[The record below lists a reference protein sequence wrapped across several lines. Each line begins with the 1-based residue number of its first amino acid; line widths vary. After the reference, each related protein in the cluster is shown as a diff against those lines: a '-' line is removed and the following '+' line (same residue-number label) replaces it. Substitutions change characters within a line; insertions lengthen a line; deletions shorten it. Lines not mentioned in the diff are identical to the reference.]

1 MEEKELTAEELY
13 QKKIR
18 DEFERLK
25 NLPKTE
31 LVLTKEQIQAELEL
45 AKQNQYESLIVS
57 KIRQKYTIN
66 QELAIL
72 RQKEEKPEE
81 YQEYYDYVEQ
91 CKQEAKNAIN
101 QEQITESISEEREDG
116 NESGQT
122 ETPSVSDCLLSK
134 EEIQMIINDE
144 SL

>member
-1 MEEKELTAEELY
+1 MEERELTAEELY
-13 QKKIR
+13 QKKIA

-25 NLPKTE
+25 NLPKQE
-31 LVLTKEQIQAELEL
+31 IVLTEEQIQADREL
-45 AKQNQYESLIVS
+45 AKKLALKQEVKRLIKLRYDVDD
-57 KIRQKYTIN
+57 
-66 QELAIL
+66 ELAIQ

-81 YQEYYDYVEQ
+81 YQEYYNYVER

-101 QEQITESISEEREDG
+101 QKQITESVSEERENG
-116 NESGQT
+116 NESGQEQ
-122 ETPSVSDCLLSK
+122 ETSVSDCLLSK